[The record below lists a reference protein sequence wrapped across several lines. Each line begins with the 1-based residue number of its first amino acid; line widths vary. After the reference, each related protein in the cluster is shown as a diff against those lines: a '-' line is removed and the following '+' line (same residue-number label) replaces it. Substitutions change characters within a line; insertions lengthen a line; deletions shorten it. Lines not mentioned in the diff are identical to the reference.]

1 VFACP
6 PVSFISDVKA
16 GYATSVRFV
25 PWTKANKLFIP
36 PPVGERRIVC
46 LSVCVCVCVSA
57 CNHIFGTTRPNFL
70 CMLPM
75 AAAPFFSGGVV
86 IRYVFPVLWITSYLH
101 ISWSCS
107 KSPPG
112 WGSEVRK
119 QLLAGSVRI
128 PVTGSGRSGLL
139 LAVRSTRP
147 HGSSPGGST
156 GGGVC
161 GLSMTALLIFV
172 TFCLHLA
179 WFCWLT

>member
-1 VFACP
+1 LC
-6 PVSFISDVKA
+6 
-16 GYATSVRFV
+16 
-25 PWTKANKLFIP
+25 
-36 PPVGERRIVC
+36 VC
-46 LSVCVCVCVSA
+46 LSVCVSVCLSA

-101 ISWSCS
+101 
-107 KSPPG
+107 KA
-112 WGSEVRK
+112 E
-119 QLLAGSVRI
+119 AA
-128 PVTGSGRSGLL
+128 RSRLQAE
-139 LAVRSTRP
+139 AVRFASSFWLGAYEYPLQAADARDFFLQSGSTRP

-161 GLSMTALLIFV
+161 GRSMTALLIFV